1 MRRADRLF
9 DILQTLRAARA
20 PVTAATLAE
29 ALEVSARTIY
39 RDVATLQAR
48 RIPIAGEAGV
58 GYVLGRE
65 FSLPPLMFSED
76 EVEAIA
82 IGARMLARAGDRAMV
97 AAAERVLAKVT
108 LAVPPALREH
118 LAEPPGFVPSRRGE
132 APAGD
137 LAPVRAA
144 IRDRRK
150 LRLAYRDEQ
159 GRASRRTIWP
169 AAIAYGRDGVLIAAW
184 CELRNDFRHFRA
196 DRVRQAA
203 LLDEP
208 IPISARALRRRWLA
222 AFEGDQE
229 TVRRSGERS

>member
-20 PVTAATLAE
+20 PVTAAALAE
-29 ALEVSARTIY
+29 GLEVSPRTVY
-39 RDVATLQAR
+39 RDVATLLAR
-48 RIPIAGEAGV
+48 RIPITGEAGV

-65 FSLPPLMFSED
+65 FSLPPLMFSHD

-82 IGARMLARAGDRAMV
+82 VGARMLVRTGDQAMI
-97 AAAERVLAKVT
+97 AAAERVLAKVA
-108 LAVPPALREH
+108 LAVPEELREH
-118 LAEPPGFVPSRRGE
+118 LAEPPVFVPRNGGA

-137 LAPVRAA
+137 LTPVRSA
-144 IRDRRK
+144 IRERRK

-196 DRVRQAA
+196 DRVRRATV
-203 LLDEP
+203 LDER
-208 IPISARALRRRWLA
+208 IPISARALRQRWLA
-222 AFEGDQE
+222 AFEDEQASVKQPGA
-229 TVRRSGERS
+229 